1 MRSLLIKRV
10 LTVILF
16 TYAYSAYRRDF
27 DETKYWSFLV
37 QDDKLLEKY
46 NKIWGIVRGSINK
59 KFDSESVNN

>member
-10 LTVILF
+10 LNVILV
-16 TYAYSAYRRDF
+16 TYAHSAYRRDF
-27 DETKYWSFLV
+27 DETKYCSFSV